1 VDAVKNFAWST
12 VATAPSPAT
21 TGTSL
26 TVTAGEGARYPAVPF
41 NASVFP
47 AGTMPTPV
55 NAEIVRVTARTTDVL
70 TITRTQ
76 EGSSARA
83 IVVGDQIAAAIT
95 AKTLTDLDLGFAN
108 PMSAL
113 GDIITGAASG
123 VPQRLA
129 IGATNT
135 VLTVVGGIPT
145 WAANAAMLNPMTAIG
160 DVILGGAAGAPTR
173 LAAVA
178 AGQVLASAGVT
189 TAPVWNA
196 SPTLAGLT
204 VLQPAGAVALTIS
217 KTASGQLAS
226 IFGQTAGSTRWQIS
240 PGEATAETGANA
252 GSEFAIYAYTDAGAF
267 LATPFSIKRATSDV
281 YMLGPL
287 RIQSAAFPTL
297 YLNKPA
303 AGQGT
308 QFFGQT
314 AGVNRWLLQLGDSVA
329 ESGGNAGSNFSI
341 FAYTDA
347 GAYFGTPFSITRSD
361 GTNPIVIVAG
371 GLTRALTLGAV
382 DSGGAG
388 FRIVRVAN

>member
-47 AGTMPTPV
+47 AGTMPTPA

-83 IVVGDQIAAAIT
+83 IGIGDQIAAAIT

-113 GDIITGAASG
+113 GDVITGAASG

-129 IGATNT
+129 IGPTNT
-135 VLTVVGGIPT
+135 VLTIVGGVPT
-145 WAANAAMLNPMTAIG
+145 WAANAAMLNPMTNVG
-160 DVILGGAAGAPTR
+160 DVIFGGTAGAPTR

-178 AGQVLASAGVT
+178 TGAVLASAGVGVAPTWNT
-189 TAPVWNA
+189 TPTVTRLNAAVDASGVGMSITGYYASINISKNA
-196 SPTLAGLT
+196 S
-204 VLQPAGAVALTIS
+204 
-217 KTASGQLAS
+217 
-226 IFGQTAGSTRWQIS
+226 
-240 PGEATAETGANA
+240 GEAVQIVGQKSGLNRWVIALGDTTAETGGNA
-252 GSEFAIYAYTDAGAF
+252 GSNFAIYSATDAGAF
-267 LATPFSIKRATSDV
+267 LATPFTI
-281 YMLGPL
+281 L
-287 RIQSAAFPTL
+287 R
-297 YLNKPA
+297 N
-303 AGQGT
+303 
-308 QFFGQT
+308 
-314 AGVNRWLLQLGDSVA
+314 
-329 ESGGNAGSNFSI
+329 
-341 FAYTDA
+341 
-347 GAYFGTPFSITRSD
+347 D
-361 GTNPIVIVAG
+361 GTNPISIIVAG
-371 GLTRALTLGAV
+371 LARFLTCGAP

-388 FRIVRVAN
+388 FRMVRVAN

>member
-26 TVTAGEGARYPAVPF
+26 TVTAGEGTRYPAVPF

-47 AGTMPTPV
+47 AGTMPTPA

-83 IVVGDQIAAAIT
+83 IAIGDQIAAAIT

-113 GDIITGAASG
+113 GDVITGAASG

-135 VLTVVGGIPT
+135 VLTVVGGVPT
-145 WAANAAMLNPMTAIG
+145 WAANAAMLNPMTTIG

-178 AGQVLASAGVT
+178 AGAVLASAGVT
-189 TAPVWNA
+189 TAPVWST
-196 SPTLAGLT
+196 SPTLQGLVVSTTAPAVTLNKVAG
-204 VLQPAGAVALTIS
+204 QGNAIY
-217 KTASGQLAS
+217 
-226 IFGQTAGSTRWQIS
+226 GQTAGVFRWVLLLGDS
-240 PGEATAETGANA
+240 ASETGANV
-252 GSEFAIYAYTDAGAF
+252 GSNFALYTYTDAGAF
-267 LATPFSIKRATSDV
+267 LGNPFLIS
-281 YMLGPL
+281 
-287 RIQSAAFPTL
+287 
-297 YLNKPA
+297 
-303 AGQGT
+303 
-308 QFFGQT
+308 
-314 AGVNRWLLQLGDSVA
+314 
-329 ESGGNAGSNFSI
+329 
-341 FAYTDA
+341 
-347 GAYFGTPFSITRSD
+347 RSD
-361 GTNPIVIVAG
+361 QTNPIVVLAG
-371 GLTRALTLGAV
+371 GLTRALTLGAT

-388 FRIVRVAN
+388 FRMVRVAN